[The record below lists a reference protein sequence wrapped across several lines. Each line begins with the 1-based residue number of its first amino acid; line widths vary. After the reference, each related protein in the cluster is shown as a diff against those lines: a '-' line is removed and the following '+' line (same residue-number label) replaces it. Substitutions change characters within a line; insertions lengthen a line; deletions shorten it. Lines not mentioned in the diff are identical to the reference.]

1 MPPNRKRRSYRKR
14 RRPYRRRKK
23 KAGFRKQLLGN
34 THACRLRYSQDIT
47 VTPQFNTSPSG
58 HALVVFSANGLFNTR
73 IGSASDHQPRGF
85 DELMGMYYHYCV
97 VGSRCTVKF
106 APDSL
111 GAPVHCG
118 ISLVAGSAQ
127 LTNLNAYLEKR
138 NNIDKLLVPPGN
150 YTTVSMA
157 CSPKKFLRVPSVLS
171 NPECQGTLTSNP
183 TEEVYFH
190 VYMGALA
197 PIATGDAQISVVI
210 EYAVVFSEPQTPA
223 QS

>member
-1 MPPNRKRRSYRKR
+1 MPPYRKRRSSRKR
-14 RRPYRRRKK
+14 RRPRRRKK
-23 KAGFRKQLLGN
+23 KAGFRRQLLGN

-73 IGSASDHQPRGF
+73 IGSSSDHQPRGF
-85 DELMGMYYHYCV
+85 DELMAMYYHYCV

-106 APDSL
+106 CDEDI

-127 LTNLNAYLEKR
+127 LTSLNSYLEKR
-138 NNIDKLLVPPGN
+138 NNRDKILSPFGK
-150 YTTVSMA
+150 YTTVSYG
-157 CSPKKFLRVPSVLS
+157 CSPKKFLRIPSLLT
-171 NPECQGTLTSNP
+171 NPETQGTITTNP
-183 TEEVYFH
+183 AEEAYFH

-197 PIATGDAQISVVI
+197 PIATGNAIISVVI
-210 EYAVVFSEPQTPA
+210 EYAVVFSEPRTPA